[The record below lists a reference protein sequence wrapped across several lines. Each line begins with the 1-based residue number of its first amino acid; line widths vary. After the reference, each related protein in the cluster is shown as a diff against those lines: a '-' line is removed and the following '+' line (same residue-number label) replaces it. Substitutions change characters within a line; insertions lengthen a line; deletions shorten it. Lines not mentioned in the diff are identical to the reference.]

1 MTHGLGSRRVL
12 AEFIG
17 TKVRVRALV
26 EELLATESDERQWL
40 MRTLSEC
47 NAPSK
52 AGG

>member
-26 EELLATESDERQWL
+26 EELLANGAMSA
-40 MRTLSEC
+40 
-47 NAPSK
+47 N
-52 AGG
+52 G